1 MGRWKARWIWASI
14 DRPSWLPG
22 AGTLGSLLEEIQGQ
36 ADANIGEMFHVH
48 EGIKTGAKRI
58 FLQPPSVVRALPD
71 FEQRYFKE
79 AVEGDNFSNGE
90 IRPNAFLFLADE
102 AWETEGDVQKA
113 VPRFFER
120 YLKHATPTMHCR
132 GGDARTPG
140 CPLSRNLPPRSG
152 VFSSSMDSLAPL
164 RSIVTRPAEPFKSTQ
179 VNAFESVASR
189 APGS

>member
-1 MGRWKARWIWASI
+1 
-14 DRPSWLPG
+14 
-22 AGTLGSLLEEIQGQ
+22 
-36 ADANIGEMFHVH
+36 MFHVH

-120 YLKHATPTMHCR
+120 YLSMPRPPCIAEAAMHVLR
-132 GGDARTPG
+132 GAH
-140 CPLSRNLPPRSG
+140 CPEISRLG
-152 VFSSSMDSLAPL
+152 
-164 RSIVTRPAEPFKSTQ
+164 
-179 VNAFESVASR
+179 
-189 APGS
+189 PGSSLHPWTV